1 MTNTNEPDCIFCRI
15 SRQEAPAEY
24 VYEDETVFVIED
36 RFPKAPVHLLVI
48 PRKHIARIDALS
60 SGDNG
65 LIVHLFEVVR
75 LVAAA
80 YHLEA
85 GYRVIINSGADGGQT
100 VSHLH
105 VHIIAGK
112 CLGFRED
119 AAP

>member
-1 MTNTNEPDCIFCRI
+1 MMDANERDCIFCHV
-15 SRQEAPAEY
+15 SRHEAPAEY
-24 VYEDETVFVIED
+24 VYEDETVFVIKD

-60 SGDNG
+60 TEDNG

-75 LVAAA
+75 LIAAKF
-80 YHLEA
+80 HLEA
-85 GYRVIINSGADGGQT
+85 GYRVMINSGTEGGQT

-112 CLGFRED
+112 CFGSRED
-119 AAP
+119 AAL

>member
-1 MTNTNEPDCIFCRI
+1 MMSANEQDCVFCRI
-15 SRQEAPAEY
+15 GRHEAPAEY
-24 VYEDETVFVIED
+24 VYEDETVFVIKD
-36 RFPKAPVHLLVI
+36 RFPKAPLHLLVI

-60 SGDNG
+60 TEDNG

-75 LVAAA
+75 LIAVK

-85 GYRVIINSGADGGQT
+85 GYRVIINSGAEGGQT

-112 CLGFRED
+112 CLGSRED
-119 AAP
+119 AAL

>member
-1 MTNTNEPDCIFCRI
+1 MMDANEQDCVFCRV
-15 SRQEAPAEY
+15 SRYETPAEY
-24 VYEDETVFVIED
+24 VYEDETVFVIKD

-60 SGDNG
+60 TEDNG

-75 LVAAA
+75 LIAVK

-85 GYRVIINSGADGGQT
+85 GYRVIINSGAKGGQT

-105 VHIIAGK
+105 VHIIAGR

-119 AAP
+119 VAL

>member
-1 MTNTNEPDCIFCRI
+1 MMSTNEQNCVFCRVG
-15 SRQEAPAEY
+15 RHEAPAEY
-24 VYEDETVFVIED
+24 VYEDDTVFVIKD

-48 PRKHIARIDALS
+48 PRKHIARIDALCIE
-60 SGDNG
+60 DNG

-75 LVAAA
+75 LIAVK

-85 GYRVIINSGADGGQT
+85 GYRVIINSGTEGGQT

-105 VHIIAGK
+105 IHIIAGK

-119 AAP
+119 AAL

>member
-1 MTNTNEPDCIFCRI
+1 MTDMNERDCVFCSVGRH
-15 SRQEAPAEY
+15 EAPAEY
-24 VYEDETVFVIED
+24 VYEDETVFVIKD
-36 RFPKAPVHLLVI
+36 RFPKAPLHLLVI

-60 SGDNG
+60 TEDNG
-65 LIVHLFEVVR
+65 LIIHLFEVVR
-75 LVAAA
+75 LIAVT

-85 GYRVIINSGADGGQT
+85 GYRVTINSGAQGGQT

-119 AAP
+119 AAL

>member
-1 MTNTNEPDCIFCRI
+1 MTDANEQDCVFCRI
-15 SRQEAPAEY
+15 SRHKAPAEY
-24 VYEDETVFVIED
+24 IYEDETVFVIKD

-48 PRKHIARIDALS
+48 PRKHIARIDALNTE
-60 SGDNG
+60 DNG

-75 LVAAA
+75 LIAVK

-85 GYRVIINSGADGGQT
+85 GYRVIINSGAEAGQT

-105 VHIIAGK
+105 VHIIAGR

-119 AAP
+119 VAL

>member
-1 MTNTNEPDCIFCRI
+1 MTNTNGPDCIFCRI
-15 SRQEAPAEY
+15 GRQEAPAEY
-24 VYEDETVFVIED
+24 VYEDETVFVIKD

-48 PRKHIARIDALS
+48 PRKHIARIEALS
-60 SGDNG
+60 TEDDR

-75 LVAAA
+75 MIAVK

-85 GYRVIINSGADGGQT
+85 GYRVIINSGAEGGQT

-105 VHIIAGK
+105 VHIIGGR

-119 AAP
+119 AAL